1 MKRLTLFSI
10 VLFLLVAGK
19 SIGQIPNQGFE
30 NWISAGSYNDP
41 ESYKTTN
48 FLMIGSFHPVTRS
61 TDHYPSSIGN
71 YSIRL
76 ESQSSTQGAV
86 GLAVQSDDIMN
97 GLKPTFPIVGHPG
110 VFTGYF
116 KFTPQNGDTLLVLA
130 SLYKNGVEVS
140 TAAFIYDLP
149 QNDWA
154 SFSVPFPEYIEAD
167 SGAIMLSSYLFQ
179 FAGGGG
185 QPPLPN
191 GNSILYVDN
200 ISFDS
205 LITTIQELPANQ
217 SFSACIYPNPAQES
231 ITIETT
237 GIHTFF
243 KLYDITGRIAGE
255 IDLKNESTN
264 FNISHLQ
271 PGIYLATFRNTQG
284 ILIKKEKVIIE

>member
-1 MKRLTLFSI
+1 MKLINLSSI
-10 VLFLLVAGK
+10 LILLLIAGK
-19 SIGQIPNQGFE
+19 SVSQIPNQGFE
-30 NWISAGSYNDP
+30 NWISAGSYEDP

-48 FLMIGSFHPVTRS
+48 FLMPGSFHPVTRS
-61 TDHYPSSIGN
+61 TDHFPSSIGN

-76 ESQSSTQGAV
+76 ESQSSLQGAV
-86 GLAVQSDDIMN
+86 GLAVQSDDVMN
-97 GLKPTFPIVGHPG
+97 GLKPTFPVVGHPG

-116 KFTPQNGDTLLVLA
+116 KFTPQNGDTMLVLA
-130 SLYKNGVEVS
+130 SLYKNGIEVS
-140 TAAFIYDLP
+140 TAAFINALS
-149 QNDWA
+149 QSDWT
-154 SFSVPFPEYIEAD
+154 SFSVPFPAYIDAD
-167 SGAIMLSSYLFQ
+167 SGAIMLSSYFFQ

-185 QPPLPN
+185 QPPLPH

-200 ISFDS
+200 INFDT
-205 LITTIQELPANQ
+205 LITSIQDQPANQ

-231 ITIETT
+231 ITIETN

-255 IDLKNESTN
+255 IDLKNESTK